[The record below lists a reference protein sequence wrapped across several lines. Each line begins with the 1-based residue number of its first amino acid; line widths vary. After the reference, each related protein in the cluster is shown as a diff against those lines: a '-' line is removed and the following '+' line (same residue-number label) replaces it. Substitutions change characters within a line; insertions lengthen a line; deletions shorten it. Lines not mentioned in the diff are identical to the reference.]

1 MWESP
6 YFTGILRTPV
16 RLSARWTPVR
26 WVDLKKKSMFMF
38 MFVSLFWCRELS
50 YSMTSTCSNPSR
62 LCCPGSKPIH
72 KACCNK
78 KGHFYVFCGNFKF
91 WIEIFLILFSEKC
104 HFDQKCWPKYFR
116 FGRTPREFSCKELF
130 RKELKT
136 FLAGV
141 PPKVFGQLHSPQC
154 TLKTQNY
161 LPTLTHCGI
170 HNICSSCDWHK

>member
-26 WVDLKKKSMFMF
+26 WVDLKNSMFMF
-38 MFVSLFWCRELS
+38 MYVFLFWCRKLS
-50 YSMTSTCSNPSR
+50 YSMTFLRETSTCSNPSR

-78 KGHFYVFCGNFKF
+78 KGHFYVFNGNFKF
-91 WIEIFLILFSEKC
+91 WIEFFKFHFLKNVTLTKNVGQSILVLHEPSSRVFFAKYYSEEK
-104 HFDQKCWPKYFR
+104 
-116 FGRTPREFSCKELF
+116 
-130 RKELKT
+130 LKT

-141 PPKVFGQLHSPQC
+141 PPKVFGQLHSLQC
-154 TLKTQNY
+154 TLKTQK
-161 LPTLTHCGI
+161 LFATCW
-170 HNICSSCDWHK
+170 SFV